1 MNCDDI
7 RALLAAR
14 ADGELGAADSLR
26 MEAHLTTCAA
36 CADVAARHDAV
47 VRVLRQGLRAPALY
61 MKAPVGLAER
71 VLHTVKIEAE
81 AQAAGARPVLTPAPA
96 GPQRKG
102 TPSFWQRWVGWLVT
116 PGRGIGLGLGAGA
129 LAALALGV
137 GVLVGRP
144 DTAGLTAHDITA
156 SHVRALL
163 GARETDVL
171 SSDRHTVKPWFN
183 GRIDYAPPVTDLAAQ
198 GFPLVGGRLDYV
210 DGRPVA
216 VLVYRSA
223 QHPVDLYVR
232 PEADGD
238 TEPALRTERGYQLLH
253 WRNAGM
259 GYWAI
264 TDASADVVQAFARAV
279 RSG

>member
-26 MEAHLTTCAA
+26 MDTHLATCAA
-36 CADVAARHDAV
+36 CTQVAAHDDAV
-47 VRVLRQGLRAPALY
+47 VRALRQGLRTPTLYAKAPAD
-61 MKAPVGLAER
+61 LAAR
-71 VLHTVKIEAE
+71 VLAAVQVEA
-81 AQAAGARPVLTPAPA
+81 GTPAAVQPRQPH
-96 GPQRKG
+96 GSESPWR
-102 TPSFWQRWVGWLVT
+102 RWIGWLFMPT
-116 PGRGIGLGLGAGA
+116 RPTQGIGWGLGASA
-129 LAALALGV
+129 LAAMALGI

-144 DTAGLTAHDITA
+144 DTAALTAHDITA

-198 GFPLVGGRLDYV
+198 GFPLIGGRLDYI

-232 PEADGD
+232 PETGGD
-238 TEPALRTERGYQLLH
+238 AEPTLRTERGYQLMY
-253 WRNAGM
+253 WRKAGM

-264 TDASADVVQAFARAV
+264 TDASADVVQAFAHAV
-279 RSG
+279 RGG

>member
-1 MNCDDI
+1 MTCDDI
-7 RALLAAR
+7 RALLPAR

-26 MEAHLTTCAA
+26 METHLGTCAA
-36 CADVAARHDAV
+36 CTDVAARHDGV
-47 VRVLRQGLRAPALY
+47 VRALRQGLRAPSLY
-61 MKAPVGLAER
+61 MKAPAGLSAR
-71 VLHTVKIEAE
+71 VLQAVQAE
-81 AQAAGARPVLTPAPA
+81 AGARPDLPRTPARAPRRA
-96 GPQRKG
+96 E
-102 TPSFWQRWVGWLVT
+102 TAWQRLVGWLTT
-116 PGRGIGLGLGAGA
+116 PTRGVGLGLGAGA
-129 LAALALGV
+129 LAAVALGV

-144 DTAGLTAHDITA
+144 DTVALTAHDITA

-183 GRIDYAPPVTDLAAQ
+183 GRIDYAPPVMDLATR
-198 GFPLVGGRLDYV
+198 GFPLIGGRLDYI

-216 VLVYRSA
+216 VMVYRSA

-232 PEADGD
+232 PETGGD
-238 TEPALRTERGYQLLH
+238 AEPTLRTERGYQLMY
-253 WRNAGM
+253 WRSAGM

-279 RSG
+279 RGG

>member
-1 MNCDDI
+1 MTCNDI

-26 MEAHLTTCAA
+26 METHLGTCIACTDAA
-36 CADVAARHDAV
+36 TRHDAV
-47 VRVLRQGLRAPALY
+47 VRALRQGLRAPALY
-61 MKAPVGLAER
+61 GKAPAGLSER
-71 VLHTVKIEAE
+71 VLHAVQAE
-81 AQAAGARPVLTPAPA
+81 AQAKTGARPQASPASARPRQGA
-96 GPQRKG
+96 E
-102 TPSFWQRWVGWLVT
+102 SSWQRLAGWLTT
-116 PGRGIGLGLGAGA
+116 PTRGLGLGLSAGA
-129 LAALALGV
+129 LAAVALGV

-144 DTAGLTAHDITA
+144 DTAALTAHDITA

-183 GRIDYAPPVTDLAAQ
+183 GRIDYAPPVTDLATR
-198 GFPLVGGRLDYV
+198 GFPLIGGRLDYI

-232 PEADGD
+232 PEAGAD
-238 TEPALRTERGYQLLH
+238 TEPALRTERGYQLMY
-253 WRNAGM
+253 WRSTGM

-279 RSG
+279 RGG